1 MPITLKIVSY
11 QRHTPGQHDSFST
24 DRARISIG
32 RNADNDYPLPDPQRF
47 MSGLHCWIENRDD
60 GWQLQDV
67 STNGVFINGSDDRI
81 PKGES
86 VKLNEGDLIKLG
98 DYELKFSSQPAEAAQ
113 PDEEEETDFF
123 ASPKK
128 PAVGHATPNGQK
140 EVNTPL
146 SQMDE
151 GLLADQI
158 SIDEIHGLN
167 TPAED
172 PDPPSL
178 QGKEERAS
186 ALRQHFRAP
195 EVRTDPPQLR
205 AESPQGSH
213 DDPMAKYRLDTN
225 QLPSAEWDDATGTW
239 KSVAKSDIPVQT
251 SNDAATKTD
260 RNRDVMKRAPAKPA
274 PAVQDEVAPKPG
286 APRPRIVADSALAA
300 FAYGAGLELSKFKPE
315 DEAEFFTDLGMI
327 MRNMT
332 EGLMQVLASRR
343 QVKREFRVDETQVE
357 TRDNNPLK
365 WAVSVDDA
373 LTRLM
378 TSTESAYLRGPEAV
392 AQALNDLNAHQL
404 AALAGTEAAL
414 RNILKRFMP
423 KNVESR
429 LDDGSVLRKF
439 IPGLKKSRLWE
450 VYEAVYNEVSE
461 AADDDFQQLFGSQFR
476 KAYKKQLDQINRLRK
491 ESSQ

>member
-1 MPITLKIVSY
+1 
-11 QRHTPGQHDSFST
+11 
-24 DRARISIG
+24 
-32 RNADNDYPLPDPQRF
+32 
-47 MSGLHCWIENRDD
+47 
-60 GWQLQDV
+60 
-67 STNGVFINGSDDRI
+67 
-81 PKGES
+81 
-86 VKLNEGDLIKLG
+86 
-98 DYELKFSSQPAEAAQ
+98 
-113 PDEEEETDFF
+113 
-123 ASPKK
+123 
-128 PAVGHATPNGQK
+128 
-140 EVNTPL
+140 
-146 SQMDE
+146 
-151 GLLADQI
+151 
-158 SIDEIHGLN
+158 
-167 TPAED
+167 
-172 PDPPSL
+172 
-178 QGKEERAS
+178 
-186 ALRQHFRAP
+186 
-195 EVRTDPPQLR
+195 
-205 AESPQGSH
+205 
-213 DDPMAKYRLDTN
+213 
-225 QLPSAEWDDATGTW
+225 
-239 KSVAKSDIPVQT
+239 
-251 SNDAATKTD
+251 
-260 RNRDVMKRAPAKPA
+260 
-274 PAVQDEVAPKPG
+274 
-286 APRPRIVADSALAA
+286 
-300 FAYGAGLELSKFKPE
+300 
-315 DEAEFFTDLGMI
+315 
-327 MRNMT
+327 MT

-343 QVKREFRVDETQVE
+343 HVKREFRVDETQVE